1 MPVLSVKALEVNI
14 SEWIFHYQDEYLD
27 LNDSGWSEELNKK
40 KKVQISADW
49 SGVHY
54 IIAILRNPLKSFHLH
69 VSFKLLVASLF
80 FFFPKWKNVRIFILH
95 FSVFFFRWR
104 TKHAVRVWNPLNLT
118 RRWWSHTRDHQHW
131 HSLFHS
137 PFPVPKPTLQALP
150 IG

>member
-80 FFFPKWKNVRIFILH
+80 FFFLSEKTWEYLFYIFL
-95 FSVFFFRWR
+95 SFF
-104 TKHAVRVWNPLNLT
+104 LDEGQ
-118 RRWWSHTRDHQHW
+118 SMQ
-131 HSLFHS
+131 SGYE
-137 PFPVPKPTLQALP
+137 TLST
-150 IG
+150 